1 MVRRT
6 PARALLNEPATVLAV
21 WYQAKAHATDFSPP
35 CSASR
40 AFADGSRS
48 DLEIPCAP
56 RIAKSSH
63 GVMANPKASDTRLR
77 ALIAT
82 RYIRFRPNRS
92 AAQPTRGL
100 NPRATALLRAAR
112 TPTSVRLRPRC
123 RAYRGR
129 LKLIKPK
136 LSRESNPSAMIAIS
150 GTPSRR
156 FIARAQFRFSHAG
169 HSAVCRMRRSPVNRQ
184 PPALHSRLSE
194 LHDAV

>member
-21 WYQAKAHATDFSPP
+21 WYQAKADATDFSPP

-129 LKLIKPK
+129 LEVVKPK
-136 LSRESNPSAMIAIS
+136 LRRERN
-150 GTPSRR
+150 
-156 FIARAQFRFSHAG
+156 
-169 HSAVCRMRRSPVNRQ
+169 
-184 PPALHSRLSE
+184 PPATTASSRVAAPGFLSPAPFP
-194 LHDAV
+194 L

>member
-21 WYQAKAHATDFSPP
+21 WYQAKADATDFSPP

-92 AAQPTRGL
+92 AAHPTRGL
-100 NPRATALLRAAR
+100 NPRATALLSAAR
-112 TPTSVRLRPRC
+112 TPTSMRLRPRC

-136 LSRESNPSAMIAIS
+136 LSRESNPSATIAIS
-150 GTPSRR
+150 GVASRR
-156 FIARAQFRFSHAG
+156 FIARAHVRFSHAG
-169 HSAVCRMRRSPVNRQ
+169 HGCSSSEAFAEQKAASRASSSPF
-184 PPALHSRLSE
+184 
-194 LHDAV
+194 